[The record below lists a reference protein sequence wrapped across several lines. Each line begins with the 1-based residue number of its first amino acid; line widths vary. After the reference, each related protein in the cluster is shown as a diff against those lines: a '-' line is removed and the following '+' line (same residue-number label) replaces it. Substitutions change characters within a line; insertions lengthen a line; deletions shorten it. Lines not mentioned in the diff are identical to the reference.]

1 MSSSTEAAG
10 VSSAG
15 NHQSGDQAGGRSYIV
30 RADDPVSSVFGWF
43 SNCSPTLV
51 LTLCFTE
58 PRVGG
63 DRQGRLS
70 RNFQPKPSRRVG
82 KRRVR
87 IPNPHR
93 IPTRTHHTRYTDY
106 RYPNPISLI
115 RDSTETR

>member
-1 MSSSTEAAG
+1 MSSTQAAG

-15 NHQSGDQAGGRSYIV
+15 TRSGDQAGGRSYIV

-63 DRQGRLS
+63 EGQGRLS
-70 RNFQPKPSRRVG
+70 RNFQPEPSRRVG

-87 IPNPHR
+87 
-93 IPTRTHHTRYTDY
+93 RTHTV
-106 RYPNPISLI
+106 YPHARITPRGLI
-115 RDSTETR
+115 TVT